1 MITTIN
7 HKTLTVYEMTGSD
20 VLTFLN
26 NQTVS
31 ELKQTHNT
39 PRLTAICNPKGR
51 IIFTLFLYQDTATT
65 LVAVDSS
72 LSDNF
77 LQYINMRRFRMDV
90 KINKSPYLLGINN
103 AHSQPESS
111 DELVFTDD
119 TSLTVSG
126 ADTFWLYMFKT
137 GLPWITAE
145 TTESFIP
152 QHLNMDQLGVIDFDK
167 GCYPGQEIIAR
178 LHFLGKVKKRMQHIH
193 YQTEQAHA
201 ANSKAQLPEYEAVIE
216 FCAPSIMYQGNWHT
230 QAIIAC

>member
-7 HKTLTVYEMTGSD
+7 QQTLTVYELTGSD

-31 ELKQTHNT
+31 ELKRKHET
-39 PRLTAICNPKGR
+39 PILTAICNPKGR
-51 IIFTLFLYQDTATT
+51 IIFTLFLYQGSETT

-90 KINKSPYLLGINN
+90 KINKSSWLLGIDS
-103 AHSQPESS
+103 AATQADSCAG
-111 DELVFTDD
+111 LAFTDD
-119 TSLTVSG
+119 TALVVAG
-126 ADTFWLYMFKT
+126 ADTFWLYMFKS
-137 GLPWITAE
+137 GLPWITAQ

-152 QHLNMDQLGVIDFDK
+152 QHLNMDQSGTIDFDK

-178 LHFLGKVKKRMQHIH
+178 LHFLGKIKKRMQYIQ
-193 YQTEQAHA
+193 YQSEQAHA
-201 ANSKAQLPEYEAVIE
+201 PNSKAQLPEYEAVLE
-216 FCAPSIMYQGNWHT
+216 FCSPSLKYQGNWHA
-230 QAIIAC
+230 QAIISS